1 MAGNRELEAFLADLA
16 PASETMRAGDP
27 QDIQRLRRLPG
38 AMGQSLTITVF
49 GFQEANT
56 IKSNLNFLLKLVDRH
71 DEPWVGTVVSEMLA
85 SPARTVGKRYALSD
99 TAALLERAAKL
110 APGLAGEEMV
120 TLLRRLLEYFNFT
133 SRRLRDLLPF
143 HELSV
148 TFEGHRYMTE
158 RAIPPSKGKPRERAQ

>member
-1 MAGNRELEAFLADLA
+1 MAGNPELEAFLADLA

-27 QDIQRLRRLPG
+27 QDIARLRRLPG
-38 AMGQSLTITVF
+38 AMGQSLTITMF

-56 IKSNLNFLLKLVDRH
+56 IKSNLNMLLKLVDKH
-71 DEPWVGTVVSEMLA
+71 DEPWVGQVVSTMLA
-85 SPARTVGKRYALSD
+85 SPVRALGKRYALSD
-99 TAALLERAAKL
+99 SAALMERAAKL
-110 APGLAGEEMV
+110 APELSGPDMV
-120 TLLRRLLEYFNFT
+120 NFLRRLLEYFNFT

>member
-1 MAGNRELEAFLADLA
+1 MAGNKELDAFLADLA
-16 PASETMRAGDP
+16 TASETMRAGDP
-27 QDIQRLRRLPG
+27 ADVQRLRRLPG

-56 IKSNLNFLLKLVDRH
+56 IKSNINFLLKFAEKH

-85 SPARTVGKRYALSD
+85 SPARTVGRRYALTD
-99 TAALLERAAKL
+99 TASLLERAAKI
-110 APGLAGEEMV
+110 APGLSGDAMV
-120 TLLRRLLEYFNFT
+120 NLLRRLLEYFNFT